1 MKTSK
6 QLVGERGEQEACNF
20 LLAEGHRILKRNWR
34 SGHLELDII
43 SVCGKVL
50 HIVEVKTR
58 SAGAP
63 VRPEFNVRQDKRCR
77 MVRAAADFLHSDPDK
92 RALAVEEVQFDVLS
106 VEFGREGP
114 IIEYYP
120 RAFIPVWTGGCINFR

>member
-50 HIVEVKTR
+50 HIVEV
-58 SAGAP
+58 
-63 VRPEFNVRQDKRCR
+63 
-77 MVRAAADFLHSDPDK
+77 
-92 RALAVEEVQFDVLS
+92 
-106 VEFGREGP
+106 
-114 IIEYYP
+114 
-120 RAFIPVWTGGCINFR
+120 